1 MELQDKPFFKVT
13 EMGSRGCFNGVYKF
27 QSAIMITMRKDNDGR
42 KQAIASKFCSFCKI
56 SKSETTNISME
67 K

>member
-27 QSAIMITMRKDNDGR
+27 ESAIMITMKKIMMEGN
-42 KQAIASKFCSFCKI
+42 KQLLQNFARFVK
-56 SKSETTNISME
+56 
-67 K
+67 